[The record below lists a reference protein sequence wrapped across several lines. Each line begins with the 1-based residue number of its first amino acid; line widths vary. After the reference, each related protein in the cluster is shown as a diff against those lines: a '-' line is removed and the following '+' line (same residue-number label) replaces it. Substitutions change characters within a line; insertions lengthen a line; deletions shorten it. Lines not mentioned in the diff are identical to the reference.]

1 MTFNRRRWVAIAAIA
16 GLLVAGL
23 ASLAARIPFSSEKLR
38 VRVVATL
45 ADRLDSEVELGDLTL
60 RLFPR
65 LHAVGTNLAIHH
77 KGRRD
82 VPPLISVERFTV
94 DADLLGLWRRHVT
107 HVRLD
112 GLQIQ
117 IPPRERDGG
126 EPRGE
131 DHGARPLGTR
141 EEGHVASG
149 RQVVVDVVDAPEA
162 AVIIIPRNKENP
174 PKTWYLHA
182 LRVHAVSAN
191 TAMPFQALLTNGVPP
206 GQISTE
212 GSFGPWHRD
221 DPGHTP
227 VNGGF
232 TFENADLSVFKGVSG
247 ILSSKGTYRGTLE
260 TIEVHGETETPD
272 FTLAISGHAVPLST
286 KYHAIVDG
294 TNGDTKLERID
305 ASFLET
311 AFVAKGGVYHTKG
324 VRGRRVT
331 LEVTMDRARL
341 DDIMRLAV
349 KTSAPPMV
357 GSLRLETTFDLPP
370 GDQDVVE
377 KLRLN
382 GHFAIADGRFANTDV
397 QQKVNGLSLRA
408 RGKKVSAD
416 PPPKVV
422 SDFTGRFI
430 LANGVLALDPLTFD
444 IPGAVVELE
453 GRYALR
459 PETIAF
465 RGNLFMDARM
475 SETTTGWKSMLLR
488 AADPLFRK
496 QGRTVIPIRIT
507 GTRDAP
513 SFGLDARRIV
523 NNDMK

>member
-1 MTFNRRRWVAIAAIA
+1 
-16 GLLVAGL
+16 
-23 ASLAARIPFSSEKLR
+23 
-38 VRVVATL
+38 
-45 ADRLDSEVELGDLTL
+45 
-60 RLFPR
+60 
-65 LHAVGTNLAIHH
+65 
-77 KGRRD
+77 
-82 VPPLISVERFTV
+82 
-94 DADLLGLWRRHVT
+94 
-107 HVRLD
+107 
-112 GLQIQ
+112 
-117 IPPRERDGG
+117 
-126 EPRGE
+126 
-131 DHGARPLGTR
+131 
-141 EEGHVASG
+141 
-149 RQVVVDVVDAPEA
+149 
-162 AVIIIPRNKENP
+162 
-174 PKTWYLHA
+174 
-182 LRVHAVSAN
+182 
-191 TAMPFQALLTNGVPP
+191 
-206 GQISTE
+206 
-212 GSFGPWHRD
+212 
-221 DPGHTP
+221 
-227 VNGGF
+227 
-232 TFENADLSVFKGVSG
+232 
-247 ILSSKGTYRGTLE
+247 
-260 TIEVHGETETPD
+260 
-272 FTLAISGHAVPLST
+272 
-286 KYHAIVDG
+286 
-294 TNGDTKLERID
+294 
-305 ASFLET
+305 
-311 AFVAKGGVYHTKG
+311 
-324 VRGRRVT
+324 
-331 LEVTMDRARL
+331 MDRARL